1 MMLVLVRPPFSFS
14 RYQLR
19 IVFAPDPPLMAPLE
33 GMREYPVDFVRARP
47 QRVDDAVVRDKADR
61 RYESAQST

>member
-19 IVFAPDPPLMAPLE
+19 LVFAPDPPLMAPLE
-33 GMREYPVDFVRARP
+33 GMGEYPVHFVRARP
-47 QRVDDAVVRDKADR
+47 
-61 RYESAQST
+61 